1 MGVTMGSKGVRKTA
15 SGEEKKKI
23 NLLYEWPT
31 KCFCVGHGKGKA
43 LGQEVGRPCLPQEA
57 RWSVWS
63 WCHCGLA
70 EQFVKPGKMPC
81 SFQAG
86 LQKYGL
92 QIGSFQQRPMLTR
105 PAELLYAAL
114 AAA

>member
-1 MGVTMGSKGVRKTA
+1 MVCLVVVPLWSRGAIR
-15 SGEEKKKI
+15 EK
-23 NLLYEWPT
+23 
-31 KCFCVGHGKGKA
+31 
-43 LGQEVGRPCLPQEA
+43 
-57 RWSVWS
+57 
-63 WCHCGLA
+63 
-70 EQFVKPGKMPC
+70 GKMPC